1 MASEKQPTTLTF
13 EGWKYSHY
21 FELVETKGRNI
32 SVRCT
37 LCPGEKLLSAAANS
51 NANLTKHLNGKHASM
66 KLVAQDPRG
75 KDGPSPNKQQKL
87 QFHQVSKKELDK
99 HVASFIVEEMLP
111 INTVESPTF
120 RKILSKIPLTGDRR
134 PCSDRKT
141 FTAYLD
147 ECYLKM
153 ESELKKTFESLP
165 YVSTTADIWSSH
177 NRSFLGITVHW
188 INPRNFKREKAA
200 IACKRIKGR
209 HTFDVIGFEMEQI
222 HSAFSLSHRITATV
236 TDNGSNFVKA
246 FKMFAPT
253 EPNEEEEDEQD
264 VVFTDMEELLGVGTT
279 EGQFSLPPHFRCASH
294 TLNLISCND
303 IDKWLSSNSD
313 SKCVYRSATAKCA
326 ALWTKASRST
336 VASEI
341 VDEICGKKM
350 IVPTS
355 TRWNSFHD
363 ALSRISDNS
372 AHDLNTLCARLDI
385 RAPTEREHLFLKEY
399 CSVLKPLTVALDI
412 LQGEDNCYY
421 GVLLPTLETL
431 MSRTLALS
439 DGLSRMTANLPGVI
453 VQAIKTRFA
462 PVLESREALL
472 AALTLPKFKVR
483 WIGAAERREAARALL
498 IAECRTLP
506 HEEPAENKQREVAT
520 HSSASEADF
529 FSFDE
534 EEDATSFSADAEVLE
549 YLRSGSELDVLN
561 RFPRVRAVFMKYNTA
576 TPSSAP
582 VERLFSLGGIVLT
595 PRRNRLSDKRFE
607 RLLLMRY
614 NHTFCADVE

>member
-1 MASEKQPTTLTF
+1 
-13 EGWKYSHY
+13 
-21 FELVETKGRNI
+21 
-32 SVRCT
+32 
-37 LCPGEKLLSAAANS
+37 
-51 NANLTKHLNGKHASM
+51 
-66 KLVAQDPRG
+66 
-75 KDGPSPNKQQKL
+75 
-87 QFHQVSKKELDK
+87 
-99 HVASFIVEEMLP
+99 MLP

-120 RKILSKIPLTGDRR
+120 RKILSKIPITGDRR
-134 PCSDRKT
+134 PWSDRRT
-141 FTAYLD
+141 FTGYLD
-147 ECYLKM
+147 KRYLKM
-153 ESELKKTFESLP
+153 EIELKKTFESLQ

-188 INPRNFKREKAA
+188 INPRNLNREKAA

-209 HTFDVIGFEMEQI
+209 HTYDVIGFEMEQI
-222 HSAFSLSHRITATV
+222 HSAFGLSHRITATV

-246 FKMFAPT
+246 FKMYAPP
-253 EPNEEEEDEQD
+253 EPDEEEDEEQVEQG
-264 VVFTDMEELLGVGTT
+264 VVFTDVEELLGTT

-303 IDKWLSSNSD
+303 IDKWLSS
-313 SKCVYRSATAKCA
+313 SKTGSKSVYRSATAKCA

-341 VDEICGKKM
+341 VDEICGKKI

-363 ALSRISDNS
+363 ALSRISDIP
-372 AHDLNTLCARLDI
+372 AQDLNTLCTRLDI
-385 RAPTEREHLFLKEY
+385 RGPTKREHLFLKEY
-399 CSVLKPLTVALDI
+399 CSVLKPMTVALDI
-412 LQGEDNCYY
+412 LQGEENCYY
-421 GVLLPTLETL
+421 GSLLPTLETL
-431 MSRTLALS
+431 MSRTLALQN
-439 DGLSRMTANLPGVI
+439 GLSRMTADLPGVI

-483 WIGAAERREAARALL
+483 WIGGAERREAARALL

-506 HEEPAENKQREVAT
+506 HDVEPAENKNREVAT
-520 HSSASEADF
+520 HSSANEKDF

-534 EEDATSFSADAEVLE
+534 EEEDAMAFSADSEVLE
-549 YLRSGSELDVLN
+549 YMRSGSEVLN
-561 RFPRVRAVFMKYNTA
+561 RFPRVKAVFMKYNTA

-582 VERLFSLGGIVLT
+582 VERLFSFGGLVLT

-607 RLLLMRY
+607 KLLLMRY
-614 NHTFCADVE
+614 NHPFCADVE

>member
-1 MASEKQPTTLTF
+1 MASEKHPTLTF
-13 EGWKYSHY
+13 EGWRYSHY
-21 FELVETKGRNI
+21 FKLVETKGRNV

-37 LCPGEKLLSAAANS
+37 LCPGEKLLSTAVNS
-51 NANLTKHLNGKHASM
+51 IANLTKHLKGKHANM
-66 KLVAQDPRG
+66 KLVAKDPRRG
-75 KDGPSPNKQQKL
+75 NDDMSSPTPNKQLKL
-87 QFHQVSKKELDK
+87 HFQHQEVTKQELDK
-99 HVASFIVEEMLP
+99 LVASFIVDEMLP

-120 RKILSKIPLTGDRR
+120 RKILSKIPITGDR
-134 PCSDRKT
+134 PPWSDRRT
-141 FTAYLD
+141 FTGYLD
-147 ECYLKM
+147 ERYLKM
-153 ESELKKTFESLP
+153 EIELKKTFESLQ

-188 INPRNFKREKAA
+188 TNPRNLNREKAA

-209 HTFDVIGFEMEQI
+209 HTYDVIGFEMEQI
-222 HSAFSLSHRITATV
+222 HSAFGLSHRITATV

-246 FKMFAPT
+246 FKMYAPP
-253 EPNEEEEDEQD
+253 EPDEEEDEEQVEQG
-264 VVFTDMEELLGVGTT
+264 VVFTDVEELLGTT

-294 TLNLISCND
+294 T
-303 IDKWLSSNSD
+303 
-313 SKCVYRSATAKCA
+313 ATAKCA

-363 ALSRISDNS
+363 ALSRISDIP
-372 AHDLNTLCARLDI
+372 AQDLNTLCTRLDI
-385 RAPTEREHLFLKEY
+385 RGPTEREHLFLKEY
-399 CSVLKPLTVALDI
+399 CSVLKPMTVALDI
-412 LQGEDNCYY
+412 LQGEENCYY
-421 GVLLPTLETL
+421 GSLLPTLETL
-431 MSRTLALS
+431 MSRTLALQNR
-439 DGLSRMTANLPGVI
+439 LSRMTADLPGVI

-483 WIGAAERREAARALL
+483 EL
-498 IAECRTLP
+498 
-506 HEEPAENKQREVAT
+506 AT
-520 HSSASEADF
+520 HSSANEKDF
-529 FSFDE
+529 FSFD
-534 EEDATSFSADAEVLE
+534 SEVLE
-549 YLRSGSELDVLN
+549 YMRSGSELEVLN
-561 RFPRVRAVFMKYNTA
+561 RFPRVKAVFMKYNTA

-582 VERLFSLGGIVLT
+582 VERLFSLGGLVLT

-614 NHTFCADVE
+614 NHPFCADVE

>member
-1 MASEKQPTTLTF
+1 MGRCHRDSHLLGTCARVLTPHETVRGWPQVVAAKRRRATMASENQPTTRLTF
-13 EGWKYSHY
+13 EGWRYSHY
-21 FELVETKGRNI
+21 FELVETKGKNV

-37 LCPGEKLLSAAANS
+37 LCPGEKLLSAAVNS
-51 NANLTKHLNGKHASM
+51 NANLAKHLKGKHANM
-66 KLVAQDPRG
+66 KLVAQLPG
-75 KDGPSPNKQQKL
+75 GNDGPSPKQQKL
-87 QFHQVSKKELDK
+87 QFHHHQVSKQELDK
-99 HVASFIVEEMLP
+99 LVASFVVEEMLP

-120 RKILSKIPLTGDRR
+120 RKILSKIPITGGRR
-134 PCSDRKT
+134 PWTDRKT
-141 FTAYLD
+141 FTGYLD

-153 ESELKKTFESLP
+153 ESELKKTFESVP
-165 YVSTTADIWSSH
+165 YVSTTADIWSCH
-177 NRSFLGITVHW
+177 NRT
-188 INPRNFKREKAA
+188 A

-246 FKMFAPT
+246 FKMFAST
-253 EPNEEEEDEQD
+253 EPYEEEEDEQD
-264 VVFTDMEELLGVGTT
+264 VVFTDMEELLGTT

-326 ALWTKASRST
+326 ALWTKASCST
-336 VASEI
+336 VAAEI
-341 VDEICGKKM
+341 VDEICGKKL

-372 AHDLNTLCARLDI
+372 VIDLNRLCARLDI
-385 RAPTEREHLFLKEY
+385 RAPTEREYLFLKEY

-412 LQGEDNCYY
+412 LQGEDNNSYY
-421 GVLLPTLETL
+421 GFLLPTLETL

-439 DGLSRMTANLPGVI
+439 DGLSRMTAY
-453 VQAIKTRFA
+453 
-462 PVLESREALL
+462 VLYTIFKEALL

-498 IAECRTLP
+498 IAERRTLP
-506 HEEPAENKQREVAT
+506 QEPAENKKEKLPLTAALLRLTFFLLVRRRKTQRPLA
-520 HSSASEADF
+520 
-529 FSFDE
+529 
-534 EEDATSFSADAEVLE
+534 
-549 YLRSGSELDVLN
+549 
-561 RFPRVRAVFMKYNTA
+561 
-576 TPSSAP
+576 
-582 VERLFSLGGIVLT
+582 
-595 PRRNRLSDKRFE
+595 
-607 RLLLMRY
+607 
-614 NHTFCADVE
+614 